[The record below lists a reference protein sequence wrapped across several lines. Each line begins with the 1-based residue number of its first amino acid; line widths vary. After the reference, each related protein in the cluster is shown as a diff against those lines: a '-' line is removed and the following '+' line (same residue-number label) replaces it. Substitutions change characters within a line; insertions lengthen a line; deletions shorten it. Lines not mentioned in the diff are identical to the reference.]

1 MTTQE
6 VKRKLAAILSAD
18 VKGYSRLMGEDELG
32 TVRTLNSYKEA
43 MVNLIQQ
50 HHGRVVDAPGDN
62 LLAEFA
68 SVVDAVQCAVDIQKE
83 LKVRNAELPENRRM
97 EFRIGVNLGDVIE
110 DGEQILGDGV
120 NIAARLESLSDAG
133 GICISGTAYDQVE
146 NKLSLGYQY
155 LGEQTVKNIAKP
167 VRVYRILMEPE
178 AAGKV
183 VGEKKVKPRQW
194 QMATMGSA
202 IGVIVVVAFIVIWKF
217 YIPSTPKSEVTPKE
231 KIAVSQTEKAP
242 TVAPPSTEVIPK
254 EKAVPPSLEKVSKPA
269 PPPVPKMEVATKEKM
284 ALPLPDKPS
293 IAVLPFVNMSDDPK
307 QEFFSDGISEDIINA
322 LVKWPPISVI
332 PRASSFIY
340 KGKSVDVKQV
350 GREMGVRYVLEGSV
364 RREGNR
370 VRITVQ
376 LIDATTLKHL
386 FSERYEREMKDIF
399 AIQDEITMKV
409 LTAMQV
415 SLYGFGTQ
423 LLPEKGTKNIDAYLK
438 ILEADV
444 HTQIMNRAS
453 MAQARQLA
461 EEAIALDPEY
471 ARAYSRLAGCIGNE
485 FLLGVYEKN
494 PREALERAM
503 ALAQKAV
510 QLDDSASTAHSTLG
524 YMALLNRDYEKA
536 IAETERAVAL
546 APNSVAAYYLLG
558 YCLYSAG
565 RTEEAIPIL
574 KKAVAL
580 SPIPLPRAL
589 SHLCIA
595 SRKARRYEEA
605 VAVCRQL
612 LQREPNHV
620 LAHLTLGATFVEIEK
635 MEEAR
640 AEITEVLRIDPK
652 YTVKLVPRSFP
663 WKDQAEIDRLIDSL
677 RKAGLK

>member
-1 MTTQE
+1 ME
-6 VKRKLAAILSAD
+6 VARMKKIFLAS
-18 VKGYSRLMGEDELG
+18 
-32 TVRTLNSYKEA
+32 
-43 MVNLIQQ
+43 
-50 HHGRVVDAPGDN
+50 
-62 LLAEFA
+62 LL
-68 SVVDAVQCAVDIQKE
+68 V
-83 LKVRNAELPENRRM
+83 
-97 EFRIGVNLGDVIE
+97 
-110 DGEQILGDGV
+110 
-120 NIAARLESLSDAG
+120 
-133 GICISGTAYDQVE
+133 ICISSPLCAAQSTIVDVEGKACMGDDKSRNQTEQAAITDAKRRAVEFTSTFLKTKTEVKDYVVEKDLLAAYANAE
-146 NKLSLGYQY
+146 
-155 LGEQTVKNIAKP
+155 VKVIQELEKVWYKDA
-167 VRVYRILMEPE
+167 
-178 AAGKV
+178 AAGDCY
-183 VGEKKVKPRQW
+183 KVK
-194 QMATMGSA
+194 
-202 IGVIVVVAFIVIWKF
+202 I
-217 YIPSTPKSEVTPKE
+217 
-231 KIAVSQTEKAP
+231 KA
-242 TVAPPSTEVIPK
+242 EVIPD
-254 EKAVPPSLEKVSKPA
+254 EKAMQKAAQAKSVTDNPA
-269 PPPVPKMEVATKEKM
+269 APAARMEVAPKEKM
-284 ALPLPDKPS
+284 AFPLPDKPS
-293 IAVLPFVNMSDDPK
+293 IAVRPFVNMSDDPK

-322 LVKWPPISVI
+322 LVRWPPILVI

-340 KGKSVDVKQV
+340 KGKSVDVRQV

-376 LIDATTLKHL
+376 LIDATTLQHL

-423 LLPEKGTKNIDAYLK
+423 FLPEKGTKNIEAYVK

-444 HTQIMNRAS
+444 HSQIMNRAS
-453 MAQARQLA
+453 QAQAKQLA

-471 ARAYSRLAGCIGNE
+471 ARAYSRLAGVIGNE

-503 ALAQKAV
+503 ALAEKAV
-510 QLDDSASTAHSTLG
+510 QLDDSSSDAHSVLG

-536 IAETERAVAL
+536 VAETERAVAL
-546 APNSVAAYYLLG
+546 APNSVAAQYRLG

-580 SPIPLPRAL
+580 SPIPIPRAL

-612 LQREPNHV
+612 LQREPNHL
-620 LAHLTLGATFVEIEK
+620 LAHLTLAATFVEMEK

-652 YTVKLVPRSFP
+652 YSVKGVPRSFP

>member
-1 MTTQE
+1 MSTQE
-6 VKRKLAAILSAD
+6 VKRKLTAILSAD
-18 VKGYSRLMGEDELG
+18 VKGYSRLMGEDERG
-32 TVRTLNSYKEA
+32 TVRTLNAYKEV
-43 MVNLIQQ
+43 MTGLIQH
-50 HHGRVVDAPGDN
+50 HHGRVVDATGDN
-62 LLAEFA
+62 LMAEFA
-68 SVVDAVQCAVDIQKE
+68 SVVDAVECAVEIQKE
-83 LKVRNAELPENRRM
+83 LKTQNAELPENRRM
-97 EFRIGVNLGDVIE
+97 EFRIGINLGDVIE
-110 DGEQILGDGV
+110 EEGRIYGDGV
-120 NIAARLESLSDAG
+120 NIAARIESLSEAG

-146 NKLSLGYQY
+146 NKLGLGYQF
-155 LGEQTVKNIAKP
+155 LGEQTVKNITKP
-167 VRVYRILMEPE
+167 VRVYRVLMGSE

-183 VGEKKVKPRQW
+183 IGEKKPKPIQW
-194 QMATMGSA
+194 QRAG
-202 IGVIVVVAFIVIWKF
+202 IGLVVAAIVVVAAFVIWKL
-217 YIPSTPKSEVTPKE
+217 SGTPAPQKEVTSKE
-231 KIAVSQTEKAP
+231 KIVVPQPEKVP
-242 TVAPPSTEVIPK
+242 TVVPPSTEVIPK

-423 LLPEKGTKNIDAYLK
+423 LLPEKGTKNIEAYVK

-503 ALAQKAV
+503 ELAQKAV

-574 KKAVAL
+574 KKAVAI
-580 SPIPLPRAL
+580 SPIPPPRAL
-589 SHLCIA
+589 RLLCIA
-595 SRKARRYEEA
+595 SRKARRYEDA
-605 VAVCRQL
+605 VAVCRQS
-612 LQREPNHV
+612 LQREPNDV
-620 LAHLTLGATFVEIEK
+620 LAHLTLAATFVEMEK

-640 AEITEVLRIDPK
+640 AEIAEVLRIDPK
-652 YTVKLVPRSFP
+652 YNAKLIPRSFP
-663 WKDQAEIDRLIDSL
+663 WKDQAEIDRLINSL